1 MIAIEIWNPRDI
13 LVIIVVKEEDEM
25 SPTKYEKLSK
35 LLAQL
40 TLLWVI
46 NPIQRRGEGVYMT
59 LLIENLNSFFLV
71 VLWALA
77 FSDN

>member
-40 TLLWVI
+40 TLL
-46 NPIQRRGEGVYMT
+46 
-59 LLIENLNSFFLV
+59 
-71 VLWALA
+71 
-77 FSDN
+77 